1 MAIYNGGLDVSFVR
15 PEAVSCYRIYRG
27 FILAAL
33 ILILGLVIL
42 FTSFGMTR
50 IAGGFFVIIGILVGH
65 DTYRRFKFPRGK
77 GGLGVVEVDE
87 RRVSYLSGGVG
98 TSISID
104 SLDRVELHRNLKGR
118 VTWIFYGPD
127 GRLSVPGDAEGTDAL
142 FDALVALPG
151 INYSQAE
158 AAVQAEGPDVFLIWQ
173 RNRMKLH

>member
-1 MAIYNGGLDVSFVR
+1 MAIYNGRLDVSFVR
-15 PEAVSCYRIYRG
+15 PEAVSYFRNYRG
-27 FILAAL
+27 FILAVM
-33 ILILGLVIL
+33 ILMLGFIIL

-50 IAGGFFVIIGILVGH
+50 AAGGFFVIVGILVGH
-65 DTYRRFKFPRGK
+65 DTYRRLKFPSGK

-87 RRVSYLSGGVG
+87 RRVSYLSGGVE

-104 SLDRVELHRNLKGR
+104 LLDRVELHRKLNGR

-127 GRLSVPGDAEGTDAL
+127 GRLSVPGDSEGTDAL
-142 FDALVALPG
+142 FDALIALPG

-158 AAVQAEGPDVFLIWQ
+158 ASVQAEGPDVFLIWQ

>member
-15 PEAVSCYRIYRG
+15 PEAVSWYRIYRG

-65 DTYRRFKFPRGK
+65 DTYRRFKFPGGT

-104 SLDRVELHRNLKGR
+104 SLK
-118 VTWIFYGPD
+118 F
-127 GRLSVPGDAEGTDAL
+127 
-142 FDALVALPG
+142 
-151 INYSQAE
+151 
-158 AAVQAEGPDVFLIWQ
+158 
-173 RNRMKLH
+173 